1 MSNRFSFL
9 RGDAA
14 MVDYA
19 SSIRAHSGVERDG
32 SGKAW
37 GRVSTLTQVNTLS
50 MARMVFQHSGA
61 LPTTTLLHVQRRANQ
76 KSAITVMLP
85 VRRIE
90 LPIPNSEH

>member
-50 MARMVFQHSGA
+50 MVFQHSGA

-76 KSAITVMLP
+76 KSAITLNGYAAGP
-85 VRRIE
+85 SDRT
-90 LPIPNSEH
+90 PNSEQRT

>member
-50 MARMVFQHSGA
+50 MVFQHSGA